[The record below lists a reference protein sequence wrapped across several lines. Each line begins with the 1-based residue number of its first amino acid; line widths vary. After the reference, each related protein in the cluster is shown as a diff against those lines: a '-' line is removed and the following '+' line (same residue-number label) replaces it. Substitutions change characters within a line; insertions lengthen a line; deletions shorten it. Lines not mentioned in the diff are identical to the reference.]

1 MAIIKSYQ
9 LTRGNP
15 TPVEVGAFRAF
26 SGGIA
31 DLNNLPQAQRK
42 AGMFASIGDGSK
54 LYALKSQPWTYT
66 DSDWEEVTLT
76 KKVDE
81 VKFIDRETI
90 TGDVD
95 GINDLFT
102 LQYTPIVGS
111 EHIYV
116 NGMLQESGIEY
127 DYVSSGSGVIFNEA
141 PPTDSRIKCSY
152 RYL

>member
-9 LTRGNP
+9 LKGIP
-15 TPVEVGAFRAF
+15 DSVEVGAFRAF
-26 SGGIA
+26 SGDIA

-42 AGMFASIGDGSK
+42 PGMFASTGDGSQ
-54 LYALKSQPWTYT
+54 LYKLKSHPWTYT
-66 DSDWEEVTLT
+66 DSDWEEVMLT

-90 TGDVD
+90 AGDVD
-95 GINDLFT
+95 GINDSFI

-111 EHIYV
+111 EHVYL
-116 NGMLQESGIEY
+116 NGILQESGIEY
-127 DYVSSGSGVIFNEA
+127 DYVSSRMFIIFNEA

>member
-9 LTRGNP
+9 LRGIP
-15 TPVEVGAFRAF
+15 DSLEVGAFRAF
-26 SGGIA
+26 SGDIA

-42 AGMFASIGDGSK
+42 PGMFASTGDGSQ
-54 LYALKSQPWTYT
+54 LYKLKSQPWTYT
-66 DSDWEEVTLT
+66 DSDWEEIVLT
-76 KKVDE
+76 KESEE

-95 GINDLFT
+95 GINDSFT

-111 EHIYV
+111 EHIYL

-127 DYVSSGSGVIFNEA
+127 DYVSSGSGVVFNEA
-141 PPTDSRIKCSY
+141 PPSDSRIKCSY